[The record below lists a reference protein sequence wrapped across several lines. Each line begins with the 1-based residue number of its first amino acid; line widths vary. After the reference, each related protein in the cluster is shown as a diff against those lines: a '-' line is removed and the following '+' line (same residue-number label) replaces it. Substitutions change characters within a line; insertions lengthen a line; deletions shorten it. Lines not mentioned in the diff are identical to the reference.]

1 MPARCQRNI
10 NPLMLCFH
18 FPKFRMRLQIPEN
31 NHIKILVGN
40 LGVCENSENSE
51 NYIHVYTIIL
61 FNKDQ
66 KEVIS

>member
-1 MPARCQRNI
+1 
-10 NPLMLCFH
+10 
-18 FPKFRMRLQIPEN
+18 MRLQIPEN

-40 LGVCENSENSE
+40 LGVCESSENSE
-51 NYIHVYTIIL
+51 KYIHVYTTIL

>member
-1 MPARCQRNI
+1 
-10 NPLMLCFH
+10 
-18 FPKFRMRLQIPEN
+18 MRLQIPEN

-40 LGVCENSENSE
+40 FGVYENSENSE
-51 NYIHVYTIIL
+51 NYIHVYTTIL